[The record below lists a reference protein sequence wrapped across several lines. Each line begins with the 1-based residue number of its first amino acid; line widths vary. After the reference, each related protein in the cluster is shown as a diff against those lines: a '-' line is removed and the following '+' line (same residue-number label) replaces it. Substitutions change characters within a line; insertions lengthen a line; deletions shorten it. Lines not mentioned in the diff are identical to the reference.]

1 MRSSRSSSDA
11 SVRSAM
17 EVVDDYQIFVKLLS
31 GESELLF
38 HTHNGFS
45 ILINSPQPAIPL
57 SIPSSTTITTLR
69 QLLSIRTSLPPTS
82 LRLVHAGKHLT
93 TPSSAN
99 STLSSLNVPPS
110 ATIDITLP
118 LRGGAPKKIRCT
130 HKDCKEPAQRIVGDC
145 SFCNGHFC
153 GRHRMLEDHKC
164 TGLEDCKKES
174 HERNADKLNSERTLV
189 VKGIW
194 LERWGRAFDPAKQFL
209 FFLCYKSTLLILM
222 IFSSKNKAK
231 WGASGK
237 S

>member
-11 SVRSAM
+11 SVRSAMM

-31 GESELLF
+31 GESELFFCSLL
-38 HTHNGFS
+38 HKR
-45 ILINSPQPAIPL
+45 SPESEKKKKKVRMSQTNPPLPPAIPL

-82 LRLVHAGKHLT
+82 LSLVHAGKHLT
-93 TPSSAN
+93 MASSAN

-118 LRGGAPKKIRCT
+118 LRGGVGGAPKKKKIRCT

-145 SFCNGHFC
+145 SFCSGHFC

-174 HERNADKLNSERTLV
+174 HARNADKLNSERTLV
-189 VKGIW
+189 VKGI
-194 LERWGRAFDPAKQFL
+194 
-209 FFLCYKSTLLILM
+209 
-222 IFSSKNKAK
+222 
-231 WGASGK
+231 
-237 S
+237 